1 MPVQALSSSVP
12 AETVAEASASAQAR
26 EALGQMSRQLS
37 ESFQLL
43 EARMNSLQGELEW
56 VSAQRLQELAEKER
70 LASRLQNL
78 LDVLPAGI
86 VVVDG
91 AGRVRDVNPV
101 AVALL
106 GEPLLGELWRAV
118 IARAFAPRHDDGHEV
133 SLRDGRRVS
142 IATRSLDGEPGQL
155 VLLNDLTETRH
166 LQGEL
171 ARHER
176 LSALGR
182 TMASLAHQIR
192 TPLTAA
198 LLYASHLEE
207 GGLAVA
213 QQQRFASRLKERL
226 HELENQVRDMLVF
239 ARGELPLADRLAPS
253 ALFAALREAAAP
265 HLGSCQVRWQDD
277 AGSGLLA
284 CNRDM
289 LVGAALNLIHNA
301 LQAMASS
308 GRPGQLKV
316 HLYRRAGELRLAISD
331 TGPGIPPAVQQ
342 RLGEPF
348 LSTKTTGTGLGLP
361 VALAMA
367 KAHGGRLAVRSRLG
381 RGTLVTFILPLLT
394 TSETPA

>member
-1 MPVQALSSSVP
+1 M
-12 AETVAEASASAQAR
+12 EASASAQAR

-78 LDVLPAGI
+78 LDVMPAGI

-91 AGRVRDVNPV
+91 GGRVRDANPV
-101 AVALL
+101 AAALL
-106 GEPLLGELWRAV
+106 GEPLAGESWRSV

-207 GGLAVA
+207 GGLAEA
-213 QQQRFASRLKERL
+213 QQQRFAGRLKERL
-226 HELENQVRDMLVF
+226 YELENQVRDMLVF
-239 ARGELPLADRLAPS
+239 ARGELPLADRLSPA

-265 HLGSCQVRWQDD
+265 HLGSCQVRWQID
-277 AGSGLLA
+277 ASNGLLV

-289 LVGAALNLIHNA
+289 LLGAALNLIHNA
-301 LQAMASS
+301 LQALAGA
-308 GRPGQLKV
+308 GRPGRLKV
-316 HLYRRAGELRLAISD
+316 HLYCRGAELRLAISD
-331 TGPGIPPAVQQ
+331 RGPGIPPAVQQ

-348 LSTKTTGTGLGLP
+348 VSTKTTGTGLGLP

-367 KAHGGRLAVRSRLG
+367 KAHGGQLAVRSRLG
-381 RGTLVTFILPLLT
+381 RGTLVTFILPLLV
-394 TSETPA
+394 TPEASA

>member
-1 MPVQALSSSVP
+1 
-12 AETVAEASASAQAR
+12 
-26 EALGQMSRQLS
+26 MSRQLS

-86 VVVDG
+86 VVLDG
-91 AGRVRDVNPV
+91 AGRVRDANPV
-101 AVALL
+101 AQGLL
-106 GEPLLGELWRAV
+106 GEPLTGELWRTV

-133 SLRDGRRVS
+133 SLRDGRRLS
-142 IATRSLDGEPGQL
+142 IAIRSLDGEPGQL

-207 GGLAVA
+207 GGLALA

-239 ARGELPLADRLAPS
+239 ARGELPLADRLTPS
-253 ALFAALREAAAP
+253 ALLAALREAATP
-265 HLGSCQVRWQDD
+265 HLGDCPVRWQLD
-277 AGSGLLA
+277 AQGGLLA

-289 LVGAALNLIHNA
+289 LVGAGLNLIHNA
-301 LQAMASS
+301 LQAMAGSAGS
-308 GRPGQLKV
+308 ARLKV
-316 HLYRRAGELRLAISD
+316 HLYRRDGELRLAISD
-331 TGPGIPPAVQQ
+331 GGPGIPLAVQQ

-348 LSTKTTGTGLGLP
+348 LSTKTTGTGLGVP

-367 KAHGGRLAVRSRLG
+367 KAHGGRLTVRSRVG
-381 RGTLVTFILPLLT
+381 RGTVVTFILPLLASEE
-394 TSETPA
+394 TSA

>member
-1 MPVQALSSSVP
+1 MPAQAP
-12 AETVAEASASAQAR
+12 APFVAVEAPADASASAQAR

-78 LDVLPAGI
+78 LDVMPAGI

-91 AGRVRDVNPV
+91 GGRVRDVNPV
-101 AVALL
+101 ASALL
-106 GEPLLGELWRAV
+106 GEPLVGELWREV

-133 SLRDGRRVS
+133 SLRDGRRLS
-142 IATRSLDGEPGQL
+142 IAIRSLDGEPGQL
-155 VLLNDLTETRH
+155 ILLNDLTETRQ
-166 LQGEL
+166 LQGQL

-213 QQQRFASRLKERL
+213 QQQRFAGRLKERL

-239 ARGELPLADRLAPS
+239 ARGELPLQDRLTPA

-265 HLGSCQVRWQDD
+265 HLGSCLVRWQDD
-277 AGSGLLA
+277 AAAGLLA

-301 LQAMASS
+301 LQALAGS
-308 GRPGQLKV
+308 GRPGRLKV
-316 HLYRRAGELRLAISD
+316 HLYRRDAELRLSISD

-367 KAHGGRLAVRSRLG
+367 KAHGGRLVVLSRLG
-381 RGTLVTFILPLLT
+381 RGTVVTFSLPLLST
-394 TSETPA
+394 LETPA

>member
-1 MPVQALSSSVP
+1 MPAPALSSSVP
-12 AETVAEASASAQAR
+12 AELPVDASASAQAR

-43 EARMNSLQGELEW
+43 EARMHSLQGELEW

-91 AGRVRDVNPV
+91 GGRVRDVNPV
-101 AVALL
+101 ASALL
-106 GEPLLGELWRAV
+106 GEPLVGELWREV
-118 IARAFAPRHDDGHEV
+118 IGRAFAPRHDDGHEV
-133 SLRDGRRVS
+133 SLRDGRRLS
-142 IATRSLDGEPGQL
+142 ISIRSLDGEPGQL
-155 VLLNDLTETRH
+155 ILLNDLTETRQ
-166 LQGEL
+166 LQSQL

-198 LLYASHLEE
+198 LLYASHLQE
-207 GGLAVA
+207 GGLAA
-213 QQQRFASRLKERL
+213 EQQQRFAGRLKERL

-239 ARGELPLADRLAPS
+239 ARGELPLQDRLTPA
-253 ALFAALREAAAP
+253 ALFTALREAAAP
-265 HLGSCQVRWQDD
+265 HLGNCQVRWQDD
-277 AGSGLLA
+277 TNAGLLA

-301 LQAMASS
+301 LQALASS
-308 GRPGQLKV
+308 GRPARLKV
-316 HLYRRAGELRLAISD
+316 HLHRREAELRLSISD
-331 TGPGIPPAVQQ
+331 AGPGIPPAVLQ

-348 LSTKTTGTGLGLP
+348 LSTKTIGTGLGLP

-381 RGTLVTFILPLLT
+381 RGTRVIFSLPLLST
-394 TSETPA
+394 LETPA

>member
-1 MPVQALSSSVP
+1 MPAQALAPSVAAEAP
-12 AETVAEASASAQAR
+12 ADASASAQAR

-78 LDVLPAGI
+78 LDVMPAGI

-91 AGRVRDVNPV
+91 GGRVRDVNPV
-101 AVALL
+101 ASALL
-106 GEPLLGELWRAV
+106 GGPLVGELWRTV

-207 GGLAVA
+207 GGLAVE
-213 QQQRFASRLKERL
+213 QQQRFAGRLKERL

-239 ARGELPLADRLAPS
+239 ARGELPLQDRLTPA

-265 HLGSCQVRWQDD
+265 HLGSCLVRWQDD
-277 AGSGLLA
+277 AAAGLLA

-289 LVGAALNLIHNA
+289 LVGAVLNLIHNA
-301 LQAMASS
+301 LQALAGS
-308 GRPGQLKV
+308 GRPGRLKV
-316 HLYRRAGELRLAISD
+316 HLYRRDAELRLSISD

-367 KAHGGRLAVRSRLG
+367 KAHGGRLVVRSRLG
-381 RGTLVTFILPLLT
+381 RGTVVTFSLPLLST
-394 TSETPA
+394 LETPA

>member
-1 MPVQALSSSVP
+1 MPVQALSPSVP

-91 AGRVRDVNPV
+91 GGRVRDANPV

-106 GEPLLGELWRAV
+106 GEPLVGELWRAV

-155 VLLNDLTETRH
+155 VLLNDLTETRQ
-166 LQGEL
+166 LQGQL

-239 ARGELPLADRLAPS
+239 ARGELPLADRLTPS
-253 ALFAALREAAAP
+253 ALFAALRESAAP
-265 HLGSCQVRWQDD
+265 HLDGCQVRWQDD

-301 LQAMASS
+301 LQAMAGS

-316 HLYRRAGELRLAISD
+316 HLYRRAAELRLAISD

-367 KAHGGRLAVRSRLG
+367 KAHGGQLTVRSRLG
-381 RGTLVTFILPLLT
+381 RGTLVTFILPLLKT
-394 TSETPA
+394 EETPA

>member
-1 MPVQALSSSVP
+1 MPVQALSPSVP
-12 AETVAEASASAQAR
+12 AETVTEASASAQAR

-91 AGRVRDVNPV
+91 GGRVRDANPV

-106 GEPLLGELWRAV
+106 GEPLVGELWRAV

-239 ARGELPLADRLAPS
+239 ARGELPLADRLTPS
-253 ALFAALREAAAP
+253 ALFAALRESAAP
-265 HLGSCQVRWQDD
+265 HLDGCQVRWQDD

-301 LQAMASS
+301 LQAMAGS

-316 HLYRRAGELRLAISD
+316 HLYRRATELRLAISD

-367 KAHGGRLAVRSRLG
+367 KAHGGQLTVRSRLG
-381 RGTLVTFILPLLT
+381 RGTLVTFILPLLKT
-394 TSETPA
+394 EETPA

>member
-1 MPVQALSSSVP
+1 MPVQALSSSVS
-12 AETVAEASASAQAR
+12 AETVADASASAQAR

-91 AGRVRDVNPV
+91 AGRVRDANPV

-106 GEPLLGELWRAV
+106 GEPLVGELWRAV

-301 LQAMASS
+301 LQAMVGS
-308 GRPGQLKV
+308 GRPGRLKV
-316 HLYRRAGELRLAISD
+316 HLYRREAGLRLAISD
-331 TGPGIPPAVQQ
+331 SGPGIPLAVQE

-348 LSTKTTGTGLGLP
+348 LSTKATGTGLGLP

-367 KAHGGRLAVRSRLG
+367 KAHGGRLSVRSRLG
-381 RGTLVTFILPLLT
+381 RGTVVTFILPLLMA
-394 TSETPA
+394 EEAPV

>member
-1 MPVQALSSSVP
+1 MPAQAFSSPVSSEP
-12 AETVAEASASAQAR
+12 TAEASASAQAR

-86 VVVDG
+86 VVVDD
-91 AGRVRDVNPV
+91 AGRVRDTNPV

-106 GEPLLGELWRAV
+106 GEPLVGELWRAV

-207 GGLAVA
+207 GGLVVA
-213 QQQRFASRLKERL
+213 QQQRFAGRLKERL

-239 ARGELPLADRLAPS
+239 ARGELPLADRLAPR

-265 HLGSCQVRWQDD
+265 HLGNCQVRWQED

-289 LVGAALNLIHNA
+289 LVGAALNLVHNA
-301 LQAMASS
+301 LQAMAGS
-308 GRPGQLKV
+308 GRSGRLKV
-316 HLYRRAGELRLAISD
+316 HLYRREAELRLAISD
-331 TGPGIPPAVQQ
+331 GGPGIPLAVQQ

-348 LSTKTTGTGLGLP
+348 LSTKATGTGLGLP

-367 KAHGGRLAVRSRLG
+367 KAHGGRLAVHSRLG
-381 RGTLVTFILPLLT
+381 RGTVVTFILPLLT
-394 TSETPA
+394 TEEASV

>member
-1 MPVQALSSSVP
+1 MPAQALSSAVP
-12 AETVAEASASAQAR
+12 ADAVVEASASAQAR

-91 AGRVRDVNPV
+91 AGRVRDANPV
-101 AVALL
+101 ALALL
-106 GEPLLGELWRAV
+106 GEPLAGELWRAV

-133 SLRDGRRVS
+133 SLRDGRRLS
-142 IATRSLDGEPGQL
+142 IAIRSLDGEPGQL

-166 LQGEL
+166 LQDEL

-207 GGLAVA
+207 GGLALA

-239 ARGELPLADRLAPS
+239 ARGELPLADRLTPS
-253 ALFAALREAAAP
+253 TLFTALREAATP
-265 HLGSCQVRWQDD
+265 HLGDCPVRWQLD
-277 AGSGLLA
+277 AQGGLLA

-301 LQAMASS
+301 LQAMAG
-308 GRPGQLKV
+308 GRPGRLKV
-316 HLYRRAGELRLAISD
+316 HLYRRDGELRLAISD
-331 TGPGIPPAVQQ
+331 SGPGIPLAVQQ

-367 KAHGGRLAVRSRLG
+367 KAHGGRLTVRSRPG
-381 RGTLVTFILPLLT
+381 RGTLVTFVLPLLASEE
-394 TSETPA
+394 TSA

>member
-1 MPVQALSSSVP
+1 
-12 AETVAEASASAQAR
+12 
-26 EALGQMSRQLS
+26 MSRQLS

-91 AGRVRDVNPV
+91 GGRVRDANPV

-106 GEPLLGELWRAV
+106 GEPLVGELWRAV

-239 ARGELPLADRLAPS
+239 ARGELPLADRLTPS
-253 ALFAALREAAAP
+253 ALFAALRESAAP
-265 HLGSCQVRWQDD
+265 HLDGCQVRWQDD

-301 LQAMASS
+301 LQAMAGS

-316 HLYRRAGELRLAISD
+316 HLYRRAAELRLAISD

-367 KAHGGRLAVRSRLG
+367 KAHGGQLTVRSRLG
-381 RGTLVTFILPLLT
+381 RGTLVTFILPLLKT
-394 TSETPA
+394 EETPA

>member
-1 MPVQALSSSVP
+1 MPAQALSSAVP
-12 AETVAEASASAQAR
+12 ADAAVEASASAQAR

-86 VVVDG
+86 VVLDG
-91 AGRVRDVNPV
+91 AGRVRDGNPV

-106 GEPLLGELWRAV
+106 GEPLVGELWRTV

-133 SLRDGRRVS
+133 SLRDGRRLS
-142 IATRSLDGEPGQL
+142 IAIRSLDGEPGQL

-207 GGLAVA
+207 GGLAPE
-213 QQQRFASRLKERL
+213 QQQRFAGRLKERL

-239 ARGELPLADRLAPS
+239 ARGELPLADRLVPQ
-253 ALFAALREAAAP
+253 ALFTALREAAAP
-265 HLGSCQVRWQDD
+265 HLGNCPVRWQLD

-289 LVGAALNLIHNA
+289 LVGAILNLIHNA
-301 LQAMASS
+301 LQAMA
-308 GRPGQLKV
+308 GNVRPARLKV
-316 HLYRRAGELRLAISD
+316 HLYRRDAELRLAISD
-331 TGPGIPPAVQQ
+331 TGPGIPPAVRQ

-367 KAHGGRLAVRSRLG
+367 KAHGGRLTVRSQLG
-381 RGTLVTFILPLLT
+381 GGTLVTFILPLLA
-394 TSETPA
+394 SEEAVA

>member
-1 MPVQALSSSVP
+1 MPVQALSPSVP

-91 AGRVRDVNPV
+91 GGRVRDANPV

-106 GEPLLGELWRAV
+106 GEPLVGELWRAV

-239 ARGELPLADRLAPS
+239 ARGELPLADRLTPS
-253 ALFAALREAAAP
+253 ALFAALRESAAP
-265 HLGSCQVRWQDD
+265 HLDGCQVRWQDD

-301 LQAMASS
+301 LQAMAGS

-316 HLYRRAGELRLAISD
+316 HLYRRAAELRLAISD

-367 KAHGGRLAVRSRLG
+367 KAHGGQLTVRSRLG
-381 RGTLVTFILPLLT
+381 RGTLVTFILPLLKT
-394 TSETPA
+394 EETPA